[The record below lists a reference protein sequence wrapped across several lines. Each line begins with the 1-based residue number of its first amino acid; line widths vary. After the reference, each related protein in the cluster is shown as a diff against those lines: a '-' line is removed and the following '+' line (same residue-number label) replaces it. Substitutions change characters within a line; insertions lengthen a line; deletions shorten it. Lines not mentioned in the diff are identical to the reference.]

1 MEERE
6 REMACVGAISAPCVR
21 RQARPKA
28 LMELQSAALLKS
40 RYVLLLEFDGREP
53 RVELA
58 DAAKPCA
65 QLLLR
70 LVRERL
76 PRKSQ
81 DELEAL
87 LRMVH
92 PNEPFEFDDGVR
104 VTLRMGWTLAEGEGT
119 VWSVARNGRE
129 SYHWTSEELT
139 VTQFLA
145 SVLKGDGPIRYE
157 LELHTAR
164 VAAGSAC
171 RGGDRIRFT
180 KLLKLLL

>member
-1 MEERE
+1 
-6 REMACVGAISAPCVR
+6 MACMGAISAPCVR

-28 LMELQSAALLKS
+28 LMELESAALLQS

-81 DELEAL
+81 EELEAL

-104 VTLRMGWTLAEGEGT
+104 VTLRMGWTLADAATRDQGT

-129 SYHWTSEELT
+129 CYHWTSEELT

-171 RGGDRIRFT
+171 RGGDSIRFT